1 MVLICITYF
10 YLYSKKHTMQS
21 IIYRQEDIMDSN
33 RLRKILFIACLAL
46 CATPWVG
53 TATALVMGVFFSF
66 LLRNPWPQKSAHFSK
81 IILQLS
87 VVGLGFGL
95 GLGDVIRTGKNSI
108 VYSIVG
114 IGCTLILGYF
124 LGKLFKTDKNT
135 SALISFGT
143 AICGGSAI
151 AAMAPVLKAKN
162 DETAVALATV
172 FTLNSVAL
180 LLFPLIGHL
189 LQLDQGV
196 FGTWAGLAIHDT
208 SSVVGA
214 ASAYG
219 AHALNIGT
227 TVKLTRAIWIAPV
240 VLGMS
245 LIRKSEQKARI
256 PLFIIGFVLA
266 AAIRTFLPQYGH
278 YWGALAV
285 IAKQCLVV
293 TLFLVGAGLS
303 IEVLRNV
310 GVRPLFQGITLWL
323 LVSGIT
329 LVTIVFIGIA

>member
-1 MVLICITYF
+1 
-10 YLYSKKHTMQS
+10 
-21 IIYRQEDIMDSN
+21 MDMN
-33 RLRKILFIACLAL
+33 RLRKILFIMCLAL
-46 CATPWVG
+46 CIAPWVG
-53 TATALVMGVFFSF
+53 TATALTMGVLFS
-66 LLRNPWPQKSAHFSK
+66 LVLGNPWLQKSGHFSK

-87 VVGLGFGL
+87 VVGLGFGV
-95 GLGDVIRTGKNSI
+95 GLEDVIRTGKDSV
-108 VYSIVG
+108 VYTIVG
-114 IGCTLILGYF
+114 ICFTLTLGYV

-151 AAMAPVLKAKN
+151 AAMAPVLRAKS

-189 LQLDQGV
+189 LQLDQDT

-219 AHALNIGT
+219 AQALCVGT

-240 VLGMS
+240 VFGTAL
-245 LIRKSEQKARI
+245 LKKSEQKAKV
-256 PLFIIGFVLA
+256 PLFIIGFILA
-266 AAIRTFLPQYGH
+266 ATIRTLLPQYGH
-278 YWGALAV
+278 YWGDLAA

-303 IEVLRNV
+303 REVLRNV
-310 GVRPLFQGITLWL
+310 GIRPLLQGITLWL
-323 LVSGIT
+323 LVSGFT
-329 LVTIVFIGIA
+329 LIALVLFGIV

>member
-1 MVLICITYF
+1 MN
-10 YLYSKKHTMQS
+10 
-21 IIYRQEDIMDSN
+21 N
-33 RLRKILFIACLAL
+33 RLRKFLFMACLAL
-46 CATPWVG
+46 CAAPWIG
-53 TATALVMGVFFSF
+53 TAMALIMGVFFS
-66 LLRNPWPQKSAHFSK
+66 LLLGNPWPQKSAHFSK

-95 GLGDVIRTGKNSI
+95 GLGEVIRTGRDSI
-108 VYSIVG
+108 VYTVVG
-114 IGCTLILGYF
+114 IGFTLTLGYL
-124 LGKLFKTDKNT
+124 LGKLFQTESNT

-151 AAMAPVLKAKN
+151 AALAPVLKAKD
-162 DETAVALATV
+162 DEIAVALATV

-189 LQLDQGV
+189 LRLDQGI

-219 AHALNIGT
+219 AQALSIGT
-227 TVKLTRAIWIAPV
+227 TVKLTRAIWITPV
-240 VLGMS
+240 VIGMA
-245 LIRKSEQKARI
+245 LLKKSDQKARV

-266 AAIRTFLPQYGH
+266 ATIRTLLPQYGQ
-278 YWGALAV
+278 YWGELAA

-293 TLFLVGAGLS
+293 TLFLIGAGLS
-303 IEVLRNV
+303 REVLKNV
-310 GVRPLFQGITLWL
+310 GVQPMLQGITLWL
-323 LVSGIT
+323 LVST
-329 LVTIVFIGIA
+329 LNLVALVFIGIA

>member
-1 MVLICITYF
+1 MN
-10 YLYSKKHTMQS
+10 K
-21 IIYRQEDIMDSN
+21 D
-33 RLRKILFIACLAL
+33 RLRKILFIACIAL
-46 CATPWVG
+46 CIAPWVS
-53 TATALVMGVFFSF
+53 TATALIMGVLFS
-66 LLRNPWPQKSAHFSK
+66 LLLGNPWLQKSAHFSK

-95 GLGDVIRTGKNSI
+95 GLEDVIRTGKDS
-108 VYSIVG
+108 VMYTIVG
-114 IGCTLILGYF
+114 IGFTLNLGYA

-180 LLFPLIGHL
+180 ILFPLIGHL
-189 LQLDQGV
+189 LQLNQDT

-214 ASAYG
+214 ASVYG
-219 AHALNIGT
+219 AQALSVGT

-240 VLGMS
+240 VFGMA
-245 LIRKSEQKARI
+245 LLKKSEQKAKV
-256 PLFIIGFVLA
+256 PLFIIGFILA
-266 AAIRTFLPQYGH
+266 ATIRTLLPQYGH
-278 YWGALAV
+278 YWEDLAA

-303 IEVLRNV
+303 REVLRNV
-310 GVRPLFQGITLWL
+310 GIRPLLQGITLWL
-323 LVSGIT
+323 LVSGFT
-329 LVTIVFIGIA
+329 LIALVLVGIA